1 MCRYWQEE
9 RGQLEPGRLQKN
21 PVLSGPHGPALG
33 PEGLRSA
40 PCRGDGAQGP
50 PHPFWSGVWGFCGAA
65 LGSSLHLQPRG
76 GHPRCSSHSP
86 MGFPVTSSAG
96 APVGA
101 SAAPR
106 PCATCRVGRARG
118 ARASLRAPCP
128 CSCSGGRGGRD
139 SGGPAPRL
147 LGRSG
152 PPQEGRAG
160 PGGGGEARALAR
172 VSGARSQDGKFPCGA
187 RGLGL
192 ELPGPGQPLPHA
204 AASQGSAPP
213 RVPVPWGRGRWHG
226 HPRCR
231 GSQGG
236 MRRARGPGRAGAAPR
251 ERQR

>member
-33 PEGLRSA
+33 PGGLRSA
-40 PCRGDGAQGP
+40 PCQGDGAQGP
-50 PHPFWSGVWGFCGAA
+50 LSSFLVRGLGVLWGCSGVFPPP
-65 LGSSLHLQPRG
+65 SSTRWPSEVLIPQPRG
-76 GHPRCSSHSP
+76 FPVGL
-86 MGFPVTSSAG
+86 PVTSSAG

-101 SAAPR
+101 SAAAR

-160 PGGGGEARALAR
+160 PGGGEARALAR

-192 ELPGPGQPLPHA
+192 ELPGPGLPLPHA

-213 RVPVPWGRGRWHG
+213 RVPVPWGRGWWHG
-226 HPRCR
+226 NPRCR

-236 MRRARGPGRAGAAPR
+236 G
-251 ERQR
+251 